1 MQCLVI
7 VYEFM
12 SSPELNYSQLVK
24 EDIPTKCFITFFF
37 LSYLNFD
44 FVFLKSGCICL
55 SFFFCPGGGA
65 TGKAK
70 DYVR

>member
-44 FVFLKSGCICL
+44 FVLKVWMYL
-55 SFFFCPGGGA
+55 SVLLLLSRWWS
-65 TGKAK
+65 
-70 DYVR
+70 YRQS